1 MIVGTN
7 FRNVV
12 KKVIVD
18 QLSLPI
24 PITVFFIAMS
34 FMRAKPDIF
43 EELKVGEGST
53 MTQCLDV

>member
-53 MTQCLDV
+53 MT